1 VKHAVQLVLTIASL
15 GWLGPSFSAASQQ
28 SDQQQLRNNDSAL
41 SVPFQQPSP
50 DTSQASPGPVLSIR
64 ESQQVLLPVSQVTA
78 AYSLDPLVAEA
89 QIEDNHV
96 RISAR
101 SPGRAVIVLVR
112 ANDFTTTTMQVTVIQ
127 APPILPESVWNG
139 LGSENQNDKG
149 YYELRVSSNPMQMN
163 DAFEYRTS
171 RMQAHFTNVL
181 VPGLNLPGSSS
192 VRFPFSYLRLI
203 GERWNLTLLDENVDS
218 SPISVSSTLLRGVH
232 FSTGGL
238 AIHAGYTSVA
248 GFQSLF
254 LPAYKQ
260 LIFGSTFVRQVS
272 HDSQIGVNG
281 YFLQRNPLIT
291 DRRTA
296 QGLATVFFKR
306 QTQRGLDF
314 SAEVGISKGI
324 GAAIS
329 AAHNIAIVTSS
340 T

>member
-1 VKHAVQLVLTIASL
+1 MKHAVHLALAIASL
-15 GWLGPSFSAASQQ
+15 GLLGPSFSAASQQ
-28 SDQQQLRNNDSAL
+28 SDEQQLRNNDSAL
-41 SVPFQQPSP
+41 SVPFQQHSP
-50 DTSQASPGPVLSIR
+50 EIAQTTSGPVLSIR
-64 ESQQVLLPVSQVTA
+64 ESQQVLLPVSQVSA
-78 AYSLDPLVAEA
+78 AYSLDPFVAEA

-96 RISAR
+96 RIWAR

-112 ANDFTTTTMQVTVIQ
+112 ANDFTTTTIQVAVIQ
-127 APPILPESVWNG
+127 APPILPESVWSG
-139 LGSENQNDKG
+139 LGSEGQNDKG

-203 GERWNLTLLDENVDS
+203 GERWNLTLLDENVES

-238 AIHAGYTSVA
+238 TIHAGYTSVA

-260 LIFGSTFVRQVS
+260 LIFGSTFTRQVS
-272 HDSQIGVNG
+272 QDSQIGVTG

-291 DRRTA
+291 DRRTGSRRGNSVF
-296 QGLATVFFKR
+296 QETNATRVGFFGGGRDK
-306 QTQRGLDF
+306 QR
-314 SAEVGISKGI
+314 
-324 GAAIS
+324 
-329 AAHNIAIVTSS
+329 NRSS
-340 T
+340 H